1 MSFFSVKDH
10 ESLKV
15 TETFYDDKF
24 GWCQMIQKGLKF
36 AQNQRIRIVDISDF
50 SEFLHKV

>member
-1 MSFFSVKDH
+1 MPFFSVKDH

-36 AQNQRIRIVDISDF
+36 PQNQYMQIVDISAF
-50 SEFLHKV
+50 SEFFHKV